1 MRSLNE
7 VKNEETFWRTIAI
20 FLKVFNTSISSLDF
34 EGKMDMAIVH
44 IDIWSRWT
52 NRYASME
59 TGKVSN
65 GSEYRDVKTWTKFR
79 VKKILLPVYLPTNQ
93 NFPYLI
99 C

>member
-7 VKNEETFWRTIAI
+7 VKNEETFWRIAI
-20 FLKVFNTSISSLDF
+20 FLKVFNTSISSLAF
-34 EGKMDMAIVH
+34 EGKMDT
-44 IDIWSRWT
+44 DIWSRWT

-65 GSEYRDVKTWTKFR
+65 WSEYRDVKTWTKFR

-93 NFPYLI
+93 NCPYLI
-99 C
+99 L